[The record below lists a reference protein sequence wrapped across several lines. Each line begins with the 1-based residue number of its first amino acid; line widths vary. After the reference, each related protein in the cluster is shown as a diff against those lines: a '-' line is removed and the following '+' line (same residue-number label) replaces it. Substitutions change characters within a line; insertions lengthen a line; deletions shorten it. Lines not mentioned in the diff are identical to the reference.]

1 MDDQHGARA
10 QGQGGARRLPTMK
23 DVAEHVG
30 VSRQLVSL
38 VLRGAEGPSEESREK
53 VLTAAAELGYRPN
66 ASARLL
72 RQARTRTLGVVFGL
86 RNAFQVRFVEELVA
100 AADGRGYRVALGP
113 VGAERGTDDAIG
125 ALLEERIE
133 ALAVF
138 NPDPGSPALAAAS
151 RLLPTVLLGEW
162 TEDPWMDTVHVDERG
177 GLHQA
182 VTHLVELDHREIAYA
197 GGRGGVVGPDRAEAY
212 REAMRA
218 AGLEARIDV
227 LEAGFEEEDGA
238 AAARALLTRERL
250 PTAMI
255 CASDQVAA
263 GLLAVLAR
271 AGIEVPGALSVIGF
285 DDSHVAALSFH
296 DLTSVHQDVGETV
309 AATLGALLPRV
320 EAGSDGADG
329 GEVGESPRRMIAT
342 PTRLVVRGST
352 GPACGDRPR

>member
-1 MDDQHGARA
+1 MDDQHEQWAERP
-10 QGQGGARRLPTMK
+10 GGARRLPTMK

-38 VLRGAEGPSEESREK
+38 VLRGAEGPSEESRER
-53 VLTAAAELGYRPN
+53 VLAAAAELGYRPN

-100 AADGRGYRVALGP
+100 AAAARGYRVALGP
-113 VGAERGTDDAIG
+113 VGAGRGTDEAIG

-138 NPDPGSPALAAAS
+138 NPDPGSPALAGAS
-151 RLLPTVLLGEW
+151 RLLPAVLLGEW
-162 TEDPWMDTVHVDERG
+162 TEDAWMDTVHVDERG
-177 GLHQA
+177 GLRQA
-182 VTHLVELDHREIAYA
+182 VAHLTELGHSAIAYV
-197 GGRGGVVGPDRAEAY
+197 GGLGGVVGPDRAEAY

-238 AAARALLTRERL
+238 AAGRALLARAQL
-250 PTAMI
+250 PTAVV

-263 GLLAVLAR
+263 GLLAVVAR
-271 AGIEVPGALSVIGF
+271 AGVEVPAALSVIGF

-309 AATLGALLPRV
+309 AATLGVLLPRV
-320 EAGSDGADG
+320 EAGDG
-329 GEVGESPRRMIAT
+329 GAAGEVAEAPRRRIAT
-342 PTRLVVRGST
+342 PARLVVRGST
-352 GPACGDRPR
+352 GPVQEA